1 MPCTLYKYSG
11 KSIYTM
17 YLDLKCFKSHLTY
30 EKEYIDDNIEE
41 MSLYELD
48 HVAFMY
54 PLFSGKYFVD
64 YDLNTITFSYYCY
77 SNTNDKKKEFD
88 MFLTKWEPKNMLSG
102 LTVLLDSIMSVLRS
116 IDVKYESHVE
126 QVNFECDE
134 NELEL
139 G

>member
-64 YDLNTITFSYYCY
+64 YSKQLSDNNQYCSSRVTHKNARIPNRILRLSTFQFQHS
-77 SNTNDKKKEFD
+77 
-88 MFLTKWEPKNMLSG
+88 LA
-102 LTVLLDSIMSVLRS
+102 R
-116 IDVKYESHVE
+116 
-126 QVNFECDE
+126 
-134 NELEL
+134 
-139 G
+139 